1 MSGINESN
9 VGELASFLKDMADE
23 KQGLDARSK
32 DLKERIKSTAEAY
45 EVDVSFINAAIKAI
59 IDEGLDDKIAA
70 LDEITADL
78 QLIKGALQ

>member
-32 DLKERIKSTAEAY
+32 DLKERIKSTAETY